1 MGYKIEK
8 HTISG
13 VLDWYQLQD
22 CTNWVIYHKKPE
34 YIKHSYKKGDADE
47 ALEHLEHCLND
58 LKGDSTNTNDYVLR
72 CDTKTKTDKE
82 KPHLIFKLNTDSQTV
97 GAFPGQYQPTNEILS
112 RLNAIEARLIDE
124 EIDDLEEEEQPRGTE
139 SILAG
144 ILEKPEVQNMLIGAL
159 TGIAS
164 SFIQPKVTAV
174 SGVGED
180 QLDDILHTLFSKGV
194 KVEHLRK
201 LADMP
206 KAKIQM
212 LIGML

>member
-1 MGYKIEK
+1 MSYKIEK
-8 HTISG
+8 HTIDG

-22 CTNWVIYHKKPE
+22 CVNWVIYHKKPE
-34 YIKHSYKKGDADE
+34 YIKHSYKKSDADE
-47 ALEHLEHCLND
+47 GLEHLHHCLRD

-82 KPHLIFKLNTDSQTV
+82 KPHLIFKLNTDTQSV
-97 GAFPGQYQPTNEILS
+97 GSFPGQYQPTNEILS
-112 RLNAIEARLIDE
+112 RLNAIEAKLIDE
-124 EIDDLEEEEQPRGTE
+124 EIDELEEDQPRGTE

-144 ILEKPEVQNMLIGAL
+144 FLQKPEVQNMVIAAL

-164 SFIQPKVTAV
+164 SFMAPKVTAV
-174 SGVGED
+174 SGVKED
-180 QLDDILHTLFSKGV
+180 QLDDILQTLFNKGV

-201 LADMP
+201 LAEMP
-206 KAKIQM
+206 QAKIQM